1 MNIFLNILE
10 GWSNYEL
17 TMIISMIGSMT
28 IVGLLSVH
36 FFIKDKR
43 SVLLALASSVATNT
57 LITLTL
63 FLITLLGIALSEGY
77 SFVFLL
83 TATLSVMN
91 VTTLNSYLI
100 KNRNKKGFDIDFV
113 TRDHFTDSL
122 KLISFICLFF
132 SILIAF
138 TSGEVRNVLIASG
151 ISSVLSIST
160 NHLLARIF
168 FKDKESEK

>member
-1 MNIFLNILE
+1 MNILSNILE
-10 GWSNYEL
+10 GWTNYEL
-17 TMIISMIGSMT
+17 IMIISMVGLMT
-28 IVGLLSVH
+28 IVGIVSVH
-36 FFIKDKR
+36 LFIRDKR
-43 SVLLALASSVATNT
+43 SVLFSLVSAVTTNI
-57 LITLTL
+57 LIV
-63 FLITLLGIALSEGY
+63 LILSLVSLLNLGLSEGY

-100 KNRNKKGFDIDFV
+100 KNRNKKDFDIDFV

-122 KLISFICLFF
+122 KLTFFICLFF

-138 TSGEVRNVLIASG
+138 TSGEIRNVLIASG
-151 ISSVLSIST
+151 VSSVLSIST

-168 FKDKESEK
+168 FKDKKSEK